1 MAVTIARHAVPRDSL
16 ADRARRNIHRRM
28 RTLGLT
34 QRQAADRFGLS
45 QQALSDRSTGR
56 TPWTLVEIDVATAT
70 LEMDLVS
77 VFAPVDEFAP
87 VDDTA
92 RSPLIDSPN

>member
-1 MAVTIARHAVPRDSL
+1 
-16 ADRARRNIHRRM
+16 M

-70 LEMDLVS
+70 LEMDLLS
-77 VFAPVDEFAP
+77 VFAPVDESAP
-87 VDDTA
+87 VDDDTA
-92 RSPLIDSPN
+92 RPSIDTPN